1 MSGSQQSSDLPKG
14 IWKIAILLAL
24 SPAMSLLEVTM
35 MNIALTDI
43 GAAFG
48 QPLSLVQWVTT
59 AYLFAM
65 AMVLPISA
73 WLTDGIGGGRLHR
86 MATLC
91 FVSMSIASSLAP
103 SVEVL
108 IVCRALQGAAA
119 GLLVP
124 LSQLLIARAAG
135 PHMAKV
141 VGYTAA
147 PVYLAPLA
155 GPVLGA
161 YLVEIF
167 EWRAVFLLNVP
178 IGCLTFVL
186 SVLFLQKD
194 EHAREWR
201 KFDVLGFL
209 QISLGLGML
218 LLALSN
224 VAHDA
229 GSGALNLT
237 LISVALATLSWFL
250 IRARAHPHSALLDL
264 TLFKL
269 PSFRTSALLL
279 FLANAA
285 VMGIQFL
292 MPLYFILVVKLDISE
307 AGLMLAPMG
316 LGGMLAVPLI
326 GKAINVL
333 GARGLVCL
341 GSGVAG
347 LSIVSLALVTQ
358 DQSEWTNFATAA
370 AMFLIGA
377 GLGVISIPSFSSAYT
392 SVPQSRMTAA
402 MPSLNIVQRLGGPV
416 ATSLVAVVLSRV
428 IPVDRTADL
437 IALFAMASAPVFL
450 ITLVAIFWGEKG
462 KA

>member
-1 MSGSQQSSDLPKG
+1 MSVSPPSSALPKG

-43 GAAFG
+43 GAAFD
-48 QPLSLVQWVTT
+48 QPLALVQWITT

-73 WLTDGIGGGRLHR
+73 WLTDGIGGARLHR
-86 MATLC
+86 IATVC
-91 FVSMSIASSLAP
+91 FITMSIASSLAP

-108 IVCRALQGAAA
+108 IACRALQGAAA

-161 YLVEIF
+161 FLVQSF
-167 EWRAVFLLNVP
+167 DWRAVFLLNVP

-186 SVLFLQKD
+186 SVLFLKNDDHVRQ
-194 EHAREWR
+194 WR
-201 KFDVLGFL
+201 KFDFLGFV
-209 QISLGLGML
+209 QISSGLGLL
-218 LLALSN
+218 LLALNN
-224 VAHDA
+224 VAHDT
-229 GSGALNLT
+229 GSGGTKLA
-237 LISVALATLSWFL
+237 LISVACAVLVWFL
-250 IRARAHPHSALLDL
+250 TRALARPDSALLDV

-269 PSFRTSALLL
+269 PSFRMSALLL
-279 FLANAA
+279 FLANGA

-292 MPLYFILVVKLDISE
+292 MPLYFLLVVKLNISE
-307 AGLMLAPMG
+307 TGLMLAPMG

-326 GKAINVL
+326 GSAINIF
-333 GARGLVCL
+333 GTRGLVCL
-341 GSGVAG
+341 GAGVAG
-347 LSIVSLALVTQ
+347 LSIVSLGFITQ
-358 DQSEWTNFATAA
+358 DQSGWTTFSTAA
-370 AMFLIGA
+370 AMFLTGA

-402 MPSLNIVQRLGGPV
+402 MPSLNIVQRLGGPI
-416 ATSLVAVVLSRV
+416 ATSLMAVVLSRV
-428 IPVDRTADL
+428 IPVDTTGDL
-437 IALFAMASAPVFL
+437 IVLFTMASMPVFL
-450 ITLVAIFWGEKG
+450 ILLVARFWKE
-462 KA
+462 